1 MMGFSR
7 PLPQPPGKPL
17 LKNPSFSSS
26 SSSSSTSSSA
36 TTTATSTTS
45 ATATGTATSSS
56 PATNAEATVTKTKKV
71 GGVQP
76 FPSQWS
82 VRRFFMGKRRWR
94 KPVKKKTTGRV
105 TSDTFLWLCYS
116 SSSGKGKKIEICGKD
131 LVVPVTVVVGGGGR
145 CLRGL
150 PQRSINLC
158 QGTFIP
164 SFLKEFWRRKRRR
177 RVPKLNHG

>member
-131 LVVPVTVVVGGGGR
+131 LVVPVTVVVGGGKMPPR
-145 CLRGL
+145 PPSTFNQPL
-150 PQRSINLC
+150 PRDLHPLFFK
-158 QGTFIP
+158 GV
-164 SFLKEFWRRKRRR
+164 LEEEEEEE
-177 RVPKLNHG
+177 GA